1 MTFLDNLFDKEAVDK
16 FYKKH
21 SEKCGNYTDYDFI
34 CYGTGIGIRVMMKC
48 EDCLAA
54 KDVSDYE
61 HW

>member
-1 MTFLDNLFDKEAVDK
+1 MTFLDNLFDKKTVDE

-21 SEKCGNYTDYDFI
+21 SEKCGNYNNYTFT
-34 CYGTGIGIRVMMKC
+34 CRGTGIGTLVMMQC
-48 EDCLAA
+48 DDCLAA